1 MKPYFG
7 LHWLMLI
14 ARWRFRE
21 IQGIEYLP
29 RSGSFILAGNHV
41 GSADPAFIFAEVYSH
56 VRRPITFVA
65 MDLVTRMV
73 GRRTARAWLHLVEKD
88 EAAPDACL
96 ADLRRELEAGNP
108 VGIFPEGMR
117 NSAPFVLPGKTG
129 VARLALWSGAPVIP
143 FGFQGPATWSFN
155 QGLRAFL
162 TPRKDMVLRIGAPI
176 SFPKTP
182 DEQITKELLIRTTR
196 AIMDPIGLLSNRPSP
211 FPPPA

>member
-1 MKPYFG
+1 MKSYLG
-7 LHWLMLI
+7 LHWLIPI

-21 IQGIEYLP
+21 VQGTEHLP
-29 RSGSFILAGNHV
+29 RFGPFILAGNHV

-65 MDLVTRMV
+65 MDIITHMI
-73 GRRTARAWLHLVEKD
+73 GKKFARRWVHLVEKD

-96 ADLRRELEAGNP
+96 VELRRELEAGNP

-162 TPRKDMVLRIGAPI
+162 TPRKDMVLKIGAPLR
-176 SFPKTP
+176 FPKTP

-196 AIMDPIGLLSNRPSP
+196 AIMDPIGQLSNRPSP